1 MTSGRFDRT
10 PRSTQSTRA
19 SQAALQPVD
28 HDECIAPARWA
39 ACPGRWPRIALR
51 PAISA
56 RPSSGSPATTCRSA
70 EPGSQDSRPAR
81 SGPMARMSFRAARLP
96 AALAAS
102 RQRFSTEDRSP
113 VAAVIGVSS
122 WPAACRNISGIWMAR
137 AAPAETNAGAGRV
150 QPVPADHLGVCRSLW
165 CQAVTLVTG
174 VPAQFHVPRERVLP
188 RRGAVTLV
196 IAAITPGALTAGQA
210 RRPRG
215 VVSRPGRER
224 PQAAGDHAPPGGPV
238 TAIGREGASAL

>member
-1 MTSGRFDRT
+1 VVR
-10 PRSTQSTRA
+10 
-19 SQAALQPVD
+19 L
-28 HDECIAPARWA
+28 W
-39 ACPGRWPRIALR
+39 

-102 RQRFSTEDRSP
+102 RQRFSTKDRSP
-113 VAAVIGVSS
+113 VAAVTG
-122 WPAACRNISGIWMAR
+122 CRPGRPR
-137 AAPAETNAGAGRV
+137 AATFPASGWRGPRRRKRTRRRAG

-224 PQAAGDHAPPGGPV
+224 PQAASDHAPPGGPV